1 MQNSFLCLLLSI
13 GLLLVCTI
21 SLQAQSLPA
30 LTQAGPSKKTET
42 DSLLKDP
49 NKALLW
55 GLIPGGGQ
63 VYNGQYLKSPIF
75 AGGFVGITAFAI
87 KRRRDYN
94 RHFKAFNEEL
104 SNSTGTSTL
113 SDDFATI
120 RNKKKRALRDY
131 NIAVNGAAIFYAFG
145 LADAYMSAQVINDG
159 MPRSPIRAAYLS
171 AVLPGLGQAYNKRYW
186 KIPIVY
192 GGLGAAGYFVFYNAD
207 RMQRFTNEYLSR
219 NSPGFGEPD
228 PAMARYT
235 SNTVLLANRSRFRK
249 NMQISIF
256 VGVGWYLLNIIDA
269 LVDAHLRDFDIDDD
283 LSLRVSPYIMPVN
296 TLSGMERPAGGMKV
310 SLRF

>member
-1 MQNSFLCLLLSI
+1 MPNKCFALLIFI
-13 GLLLVCTI
+13 GLLTC
-21 SLQAQSLPA
+21 SLPVYSQSLPGFTGA
-30 LTQAGPSKKTET
+30 APSKNTPP

-63 VYNGQYLKSPIF
+63 VYNQQYWKAPIF
-75 AGGFVGITAFAI
+75 AGGLVGISAFAI

-94 RHFKAFNEEL
+94 RHYKNYTQQLKEL
-104 SNSTGTSTL
+104 SGNSLLGN
-113 SDDFATI
+113 DFAQI
-120 RNKKKRALRDY
+120 RKQKKRALRDY
-131 NIAVNGAAIFYAFG
+131 NIAVNGAAIFYVFG
-145 LADAYMSAQVINDG
+145 LADAYMSTQVINDHLLN
-159 MPRSPIRAAYLS
+159 SPIRAAYLS

-192 GGLGAAGYFVFYNAD
+192 GGLGTTGYFVYYNAS
-207 RMQRFTNEYLSR
+207 RMQRFTDEYLAR
-219 NSPGFGEPD
+219 NSPGYGELDPD
-228 PAMARYT
+228 LARYP
-235 SNTVLLANRSRFRK
+235 SNSILLANRAQYRR

-256 VGVGWYLLNIIDA
+256 VGVGWYILNILDA

-283 LSLRVSPYIMPVN
+283 LSLRVSPYIAPVN
-296 TLSGMERPAGGMKV
+296 TLSGMERPAGGMRV